1 MDRIR
6 FSNLYST
13 GQRSQNFFSGGNE
26 VEASPTDPTTHQG
39 GSEFVFDANS
49 GTFASLQ
56 EPPSFFDVLNDGQ
69 KSYSYI
75 L

>member
-1 MDRIR
+1 MERIR

-13 GQRSQNFFSGGNE
+13 GHRSQQFFSGGTE
-26 VEASPTDPTTHQG
+26 VEASPTDPTTNQG
-39 GSEFVFDANS
+39 GSEFVFDANN

-56 EPPSFFDVLNDGQ
+56 EAPSFFDVLNQGQ
-69 KSYSYI
+69 SHSYI